1 MKILRYFASFSRLA
15 SISLLLFCN
24 STRSFAQHPQSPKEC
39 GTMQML
45 EQAFELTPS
54 LKTEFTHQTIQ
65 FQRAVERQMTGL
77 PFSDLPAGT
86 VFIPIVFHIVLNNPD
101 IITDAQ
107 VQAQL
112 DVLNK
117 DFGGMNSD
125 SVMLPAVFKPLFG
138 KSQIQFKL
146 AKRTPDNEP
155 TNGIVRTITT
165 TPLYG
170 TLDKS
175 LKYSKLGGDDS
186 WDSNR
191 YFNVWLTNLAGG
203 FILGYST
210 FPGTSPPAEEGVVI
224 HYTTLPADSLT
235 KYNRGRTLTH
245 ETGHFFYLYHI
256 WGDEN
261 GCTGTDFVDDTPNQ
275 GSFSGNCPGGAII
288 TDGCSPFSPGILYE
302 NYMDYTDDACMCL
315 FTKGQDTRM
324 ETALTSF
331 HPGYL
336 TSNGAEPVALF
347 SLDATIKKIIAP
359 AQRTC
364 ASNFSPVI
372 RLRNRGTQPLLSAD
386 VYASLDNGTVT
397 STHWTGS
404 LTRLE
409 EINVSLNA
417 MSVTTA
423 GSHVLKFIVAS
434 PNGSI
439 DQNTINDT
447 ITSTFQY
454 YPAVPGAFTEGFE
467 SNIFPSDGWD
477 IINSDDS
484 TTWRRVTGVAKTG
497 NASVMMHNFNYQLYG
512 QKDFLRL
519 PVINISNADSAF
531 LTFQVAAAVRSN
543 SRPGQ
548 YWDSLQVLISTDC
561 GATYFSLYKKWGTF
575 LSTTNSPSPAS
586 FVPGPS
592 EWRKD
597 SVDLSSYI
605 NAGPILLAFMNTTAN
620 ENNIYLDDIAI
631 YKTSINPNLVSQG
644 FLVTPNPAT
653 NVITVQFYPYPVSLK
668 KIVLYNTAG
677 QKIAEQPAKW
687 NGSGRFS
694 FNISH
699 LANGIYFVQAIF
711 GDKQLTR
718 KVIKR

>member
-1 MKILRYFASFSRLA
+1 MKILRYLKSFSRLA
-15 SISLLLFCN
+15 SVCLFLFCN
-24 STRSFAQHPQSPKEC
+24 SNSSLAQNAQSPKQC

-45 EQAFELTPS
+45 EQSFELTPS
-54 LKTEFTHQTIQ
+54 LKTEFTNQTIQ
-65 FQRAVERQMTGL
+65 FQRSVEKQLAGL
-77 PFSDLPAGT
+77 PFSDLPGGT

-117 DFGGMNSD
+117 DFGGLNSD
-125 SVMLPAVFKPLFG
+125 SVMLPAAFKPLFG

-146 AKRTPDNEP
+146 AKRTPGNEP
-155 TNGIVRTITT
+155 TNGIVRVSTT

-175 LKYSKLGGDDS
+175 LKYSRLGGDDS

-191 YFNVWLTNLAGG
+191 YFNVWITNLAGG

-235 KYNRGRTLTH
+235 QYNRGRTLTH

-261 GCTGTDFVDDTPNQ
+261 GCSGTDFVDDTPNQ
-275 GSFSGNCPGGAII
+275 GSFSGSCPGGAII

-324 ETALTSF
+324 ETALTTF

-336 TSNGAEPVALF
+336 TSNGAEPVTLF

-359 AQRTC
+359 IQRVCT
-364 ASNFSPVI
+364 SDFSPVI
-372 RLRNRGTQPLLSAD
+372 RLRNRGTQSLLSAD
-386 VYASLDNGTVT
+386 LYASMDNAPATI
-397 STHWTGS
+397 THWTGS
-404 LTRLE
+404 LTSLQE
-409 EINVSLNA
+409 VNISLNA
-417 MSVTTA
+417 MSVSTT
-423 GSHVLKFIVAS
+423 GNHVLKVIVAS
-434 PNGSI
+434 PNGSV
-439 DQNTINDT
+439 DQNTMNDT
-447 ITSTFQY
+447 LTSTFQY
-454 YPAVPGAFTEGFE
+454 YPAVPVAYSEGFE
-467 SNIFPSDGWD
+467 KDNFPSDGWD
-477 IINSDDS
+477 IINPDDS
-484 TTWRRVTGVAKTG
+484 STWKRVTGVAKTG

-519 PVINISNADSAF
+519 PLVNITNADSAF
-531 LTFQVAAAVRSN
+531 LTFQVAAAVKSN

-548 YWDSLQVLISTDC
+548 YWDSLQVLVSSDC
-561 GATYFSLYKKWGTF
+561 GSTYTSLYKKWGTS
-575 LSTTNSPSPAS
+575 LSTRNTPSPTS
-586 FVPGPS
+586 FVPEPS

-597 SVDLSSYI
+597 SVDLSNYI
-605 NAGPILLAFMNTTAN
+605 NVGPILLAFMNTTAN
-620 ENNIYLDDIAI
+620 ENNIYLDDITI
-631 YKTSINPNLVSQG
+631 YSTSINLNLVSQA

-653 NVITVQFYPYPVSLK
+653 DLITVQFYPYPHSLK
-668 KIVLYNTAG
+668 KIVLYNSLG
-677 QKIAEQPAKW
+677 QKIAEQPAKG
-687 NGSGRFS
+687 NGSGRYS
-694 FNISH
+694 FNISK
-699 LANGIYFVQAIF
+699 LANGVYFVQAIF
-711 GDKQLTR
+711 VDKQFTT